1 VAAVQSIGDGQAQGS
16 APVVAGLPPTNDAS
30 LHLEPSSNSRVSW
43 TAGGSSVAS
52 GGLSNLEFGSDGTY
66 TDSGVGTSMKGS
78 ENGLEIEMKAL
89 ATEEQSTIIVAQ
101 SDCGD
106 NLLPDQSTLLRT
118 ASNNSGHHAEFDA
131 QVQSLIQEELVQ
143 SDQRRR
149 PPSEALV
156 ISCTVKL
163 EILSCFLSSLL
174 SQLILQVIKNCVAS
188 QH

>member
-1 VAAVQSIGDGQAQGS
+1 MQSIGDGQAQAS
-16 APVVAGLPPTNDAS
+16 APVVAGLPPTNNAS
-30 LHLEPSSNSRVSW
+30 LHLAPSPTSRLSW
-43 TAGGSSVAS
+43 TGGGGSSVAS
-52 GGLSNLEFGSDGTY
+52 GGLSNLEYGSDGTY
-66 TDSGVGTSMKGS
+66 ADSGVGTLRKRSD
-78 ENGLEIEMKAL
+78 NGLEIEMKAL
-89 ATEEQSTIIVAQ
+89 AIEEQSTIIAAQ

-106 NLLPDQSTLLRT
+106 NLLPDQSTVLRT
-118 ASNNSGHHAEFDA
+118 ASDNSGQDAEFDA

-163 EILSCFLSSLL
+163 EILSCFFSSLL